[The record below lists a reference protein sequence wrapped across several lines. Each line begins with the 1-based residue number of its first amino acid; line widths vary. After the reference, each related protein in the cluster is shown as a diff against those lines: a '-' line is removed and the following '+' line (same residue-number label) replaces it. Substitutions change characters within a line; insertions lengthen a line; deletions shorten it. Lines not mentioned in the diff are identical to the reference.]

1 MKSIIFNIF
10 FISIALTNSNAQSLV
25 EFAFPTESN
34 KIIYQDVV
42 KVDSS
47 LKANDLYLDAKKW
60 IAEKFKSANDVIQM
74 DDTETI
80 VVKAFITKG
89 HNAVVT
95 NAKKWFR
102 LTLEFKDGRYRYTLT
117 DIVYEFDVDFM
128 GNYQH
133 YEEVYDSWLK
143 YSSHPNK
150 KKREKINLEL
160 EKYALSVNSE
170 FELIIESLKS
180 SIGNTTK
187 EEDDDW

>member
-1 MKSIIFNIF
+1 MKLNTLLF
-10 FISIALTNSNAQSLV
+10 FILAVSLNSNAQSLV

-74 DDTETI
+74 DDTEAI
-80 VVKAFITKG
+80 VVKAFISKG

-95 NAKKWFR
+95 NAKKWFT

-133 YEEVYDSWLK
+133 YEEIYDSWLK

-150 KKREKINLEL
+150 RKREKINLEL

-180 SIGNTTK
+180 SIGNTAK
-187 EEDDDW
+187 EEEDDW

>member
-1 MKSIIFNIF
+1 MKLNTLLF
-10 FISIALTNSNAQSLV
+10 FILAVSLNSNAQSLV

-80 VVKAFITKG
+80 VVKAFISKG